1 MKLYIVKAEACFG
14 SSRLEKILDEIAC
27 KNESRCQTEIIYGSD
42 EFCTAADAGL
52 LRNAKI
58 IFAIEIPKSGI
69 NPDAYRILAFLQESI
84 SEPDNAAL
92 SSERNT
98 LRSERNT
105 LQLEENFL
113 WSEEKTSGWDKNIS
127 VPEENT
133 LGSGKN
139 DSGKNVSSSDKNV
152 SGVEENKGLLEGST
166 GGVIIDGQTDLYTKD
181 MGRRIIFAANMAGC
195 SFPGKPLVE
204 ATSTLM
210 NFKVLA
216 KLWDTDLEG
225 AYFKSCLLLAEKVLS
240 FSEERKERQ
249 DSRREGKLNILVIH
263 ASSHKTSNS
272 LSLWKKVSSHL
283 KEQAEIEEV
292 SIRNGQVSDC
302 RGCKYE
308 DCLHFGEKGACFY
321 GGVMVE
327 KIYPAIIKCDIL
339 VLICPNYNDSVSANI
354 MAFINRLTS
363 VFRVNDFSQKKIYAV
378 IVSGYSGGDIVAQQV
393 IGAINVNK
401 NFMLPGRFAI
411 IETANAPGDI
421 DKIEGVDGRAKSFA
435 ERIAG
440 TEYIQD

>member
-42 EFCTAADAGL
+42 EFCTAAGAGL

-84 SEPDNAAL
+84 SEPDEN
-92 SSERNT
+92 
-98 LRSERNT
+98 RSGPG
-105 LQLEENFL
+105 
-113 WSEEKTSGWDKNIS
+113 EKAS
-127 VPEENT
+127 VPDENA
-133 LGSGKN
+133 SGAE
-139 DSGKNVSSSDKNV
+139 KNVSSSDKNV